1 MLKELAN
8 TNKNILIKS
17 NTFNSKFKSP
27 IKDNG
32 KYNYENKLFDDKIST
47 LMTSEKKNNKYE
59 KSINNLFL
67 YDTPKNP
74 ITQSIEQTNNKML
87 GNIIS
92 SLNDNNK
99 KIGETLIKN
108 ENQTKEK
115 KKQFLIKNINIL
127 KQKVSHYN
135 NQIENFKKCNE
146 KTADENLK
154 IGFAQDDI
162 IHDRIHMEG
171 QIPRMKVR
179 INDMREEIKKLE
191 KETKQYEI
199 LTYQFIQEKVLMEQD
214 LKKYDKDVKD
224 LALNTNALKYQV
236 KQFKN
241 KIKEIKIILEQKKK
255 ETGFLKDV
263 TNLINIV

>member
-8 TNKNILIKS
+8 PNRNILLKS
-17 NTFNSKFKSP
+17 NLFNSKLKSP
-27 IKDNG
+27 NKDNG
-32 KYNYENKLFDDKIST
+32 KLNYENKLSDEKIST
-47 LMTSEKKNNKYE
+47 LMTSEKKNQYE
-59 KSINNLFL
+59 KSINNLFI

-74 ITQSIEQTNNKML
+74 IIQSIKQTNNKIF
-87 GNIIS
+87 GNMTS
-92 SLNDNNK
+92 SLNVNNQ
-99 KIGETLIKN
+99 KIDETLIKN

-115 KKQFLIKNINIL
+115 KKQFLLKNINVL

-171 QIPRMKVR
+171 QIPRMRVR

-199 LTYQFIQEKVLMEQD
+199 LAYQFIQEKVLMEQD
-214 LKKYDKDVKD
+214 VKKYDKDVKN
-224 LALNTNALKYQV
+224 LALNTNALHYQV

>member
-1 MLKELAN
+1 MLKELASL
-8 TNKNILIKS
+8 NKNILFKS
-17 NTFNSKFKSP
+17 NTFNSKYKSP

-32 KYNYENKLFDDKIST
+32 KFKYENKLSDDKIST

-59 KSINNLFL
+59 KSNNNFYL
-67 YDTPKNP
+67 YETPKSKINDN
-74 ITQSIEQTNNKML
+74 IKQSNNKIF

-92 SLNDNNK
+92 SLNDNNQK
-99 KIGETLIKN
+99 FGETLIKN
-108 ENQTKEK
+108 ENETKEK

-179 INDMREEIKKLE
+179 INDIREEIKRLE
-191 KETKQYEI
+191 KETKQYER

-214 LKKYDKDVKD
+214 LKKYDKDVKN

-241 KIKEIKIILEQKKK
+241 KIKEIKIVLEQKKK

-263 TNLINIV
+263 TNLINIE